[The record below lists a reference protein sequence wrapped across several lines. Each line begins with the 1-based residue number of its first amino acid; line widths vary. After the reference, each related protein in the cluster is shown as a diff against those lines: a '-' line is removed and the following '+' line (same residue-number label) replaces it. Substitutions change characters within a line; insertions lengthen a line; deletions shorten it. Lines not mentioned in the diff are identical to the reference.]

1 MDEGKNIERLNIE
14 HYKRLLAT
22 ETDPGKR
29 ETITRLLAEQ
39 EAKLQEMERKERGG

>member
-1 MDEGKNIERLNIE
+1 MEGKNIVRLNIE

-29 ETITRLLAEQ
+29 ETITKLLAEQ
-39 EAKLQEMERKERGG
+39 ETKLLEIERKERGS